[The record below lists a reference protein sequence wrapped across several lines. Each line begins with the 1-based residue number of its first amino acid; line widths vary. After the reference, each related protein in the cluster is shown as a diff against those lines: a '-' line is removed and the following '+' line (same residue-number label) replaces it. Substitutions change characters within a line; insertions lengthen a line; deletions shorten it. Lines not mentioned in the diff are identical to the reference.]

1 MPVLIDTPR
10 PAGFP
15 ASVPL
20 TIAERDILG
29 WYFPFP
35 TAHRA
40 DPSPDWLPKDG
51 GAFWHRNPALAVMAE
66 DACAEAIEDLRQAA
80 VDEALARWIQPGQLA
95 MWQVSA

>member
-29 WYFPFP
+29 WYFVPQTSFFP

-40 DPSPDWLPKDG
+40 APD
-51 GAFWHRNPALAVMAE
+51 
-66 DACAEAIEDLRQAA
+66 
-80 VDEALARWIQPGQLA
+80 
-95 MWQVSA
+95 VSDRPTSIGVPIASGRKASA